1 MKRNMHLY
9 TDFFF
14 FSMFKDDTIISTSFR
29 KRRLKLR
36 FIPMINECILIAF
49 FLCFPQISLS
59 QPLRFPP
66 LFFLSWKKKQKH
78 QESRSIYASLL
89 YKMEEAKRHNHKSAL
104 LRKHKTT
111 MNALL
116 WMEKNIN
123 LTFFPLLIT

>member
-66 LFFLSWKKKQKH
+66 YFSSHERRNKSTKNQDRSMHHYYIRWKKPKGTTIKVH
-78 QESRSIYASLL
+78 FSASI
-89 YKMEEAKRHNHKSAL
+89 K
-104 LRKHKTT
+104 
-111 MNALL
+111 
-116 WMEKNIN
+116 
-123 LTFFPLLIT
+123 PQ